1 MRVGKIE
8 GATGVNASKDAK
20 IFHIADVVIATDA
33 RTENKVYIW
42 QAKLAK
48 KDSSVSQGEIH
59 GRLWCGRCVKIHWRD
74 REYVSSEA
82 VTFELLGRFQI
93 CFLHCVQ
100 KCILR

>member
-1 MRVGKIE
+1 MHPYIRKIR
-8 GATGVNASKDAK
+8 GTAS
-20 IFHIADVVIATDA
+20 
-33 RTENKVYIW
+33 KVYIW